1 MTQVFF
7 YHGASDRL
15 AAACALIGGAWA
27 KRKAILIYAPEAM
40 VADGLDR
47 LLWTHAQLSFV
58 PHCRANSPLAGETP
72 ILIADRLDTIPQD
85 ERLMNLSRDIPPG
98 FSRFQ
103 NLVEVVGRDE
113 EDRLAARERV
123 RQYKEQ
129 GCDVQFFDLAN
140 RD

>member
-15 AAACALIGGAWA
+15 AAASALIGGAWT
-27 KRKAILIYAPEAM
+27 KRRPILIYAPDAP

-47 LLWTHAQLSFV
+47 LLWTSAQLSFI
-58 PHCRANSPLAGETP
+58 PHCRADSPLASETP
-72 ILIADRLDTIPQD
+72 ILIASRLDTIPQN
-85 ERLMNLSRDIPPG
+85 ERLMNLSRSIPPG
-98 FSRFQ
+98 YQRFQ

-123 RQYKEQ
+123 HQYKEQ
-129 GCDVQFFDLAN
+129 GCDVQYFDLN
-140 RD
+140 QRD